1 MKELDVAPYV
11 RETEFISKEDAAE
24 IMKEEL
30 DQEFLEFFG
39 SNPLPDAIDINL
51 KAEYVEKTKLAEI
64 KTELQANPIVDE
76 LAYDADFIEIVTEKL
91 NLIVTYLLG
100 GSVLLLLIAIALIN
114 SSIRLTIYSKRF
126 LIKTMQLVGATRL
139 FIQKP
144 FIIRSLK
151 LGFTGSIIAILILSG
166 MVLVVQQ
173 YLPEFITIEETAVLG
188 ITAVVMVILGMIISW
203 LSTLVAVNKYLN
215 LNTDEIHF

>member
-1 MKELDVAPYV
+1 
-11 RETEFISKEDAAE
+11 
-24 IMKEEL
+24 
-30 DQEFLEFFG
+30 
-39 SNPLPDAIDINL
+39 
-51 KAEYVEKTKLAEI
+51 
-64 KTELQANPIVDE
+64 
-76 LAYDADFIEIVTEKL
+76 
-91 NLIVTYLLG
+91 
-100 GSVLLLLIAIALIN
+100 
-114 SSIRLTIYSKRF
+114 
-126 LIKTMQLVGATRL
+126 MQLVGATRL

-166 MVLVVQQ
+166 MVLVVQR

-188 ITAVVMVILGMIISW
+188 ITAGVMVILGMIISW